1 MAVIENNKEMVPFE
15 HYQTLFKN
23 VVPEEAAQRCNVK
36 FDAENGCFTMR
47 LLYENYRVYW
57 PDFRIESDNAS
68 AFALKNIPAQILLIR
83 YLLEGKYSVGSGAFL
98 PYREMPWGDVY
109 LTPFTGRCLT
119 RAAFTFGTRL
129 AAFSAALEKMPVI
142 PMKHGDVS
150 CQIEVMPGYE
160 IRLIVWEGD
169 DEFPPNAQILFSDN
183 FPEAF
188 SAEDRTVV
196 GDIVITSIKI
206 KM

>member
-15 HYQTLFKN
+15 HYQALFAN
-23 VVPEEAAQRCNVK
+23 IVPEEASRRCNVA
-36 FDAENGCFTMR
+36 FNTDSGFFSMR

-57 PDFRIESDNAS
+57 PDFRIESDNPD

-109 LTPFTGRCLT
+109 LKPFTGRCLT

-142 PMKHGDVS
+142 PLKHGDVS
-150 CQIEVMPGYE
+150 CQIEVLPGYE

-196 GDIVITSIKI
+196 GDIVITDIKR